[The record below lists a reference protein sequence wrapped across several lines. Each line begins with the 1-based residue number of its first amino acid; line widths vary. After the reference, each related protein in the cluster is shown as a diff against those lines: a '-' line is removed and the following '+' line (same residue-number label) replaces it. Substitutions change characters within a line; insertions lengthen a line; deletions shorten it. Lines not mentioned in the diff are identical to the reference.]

1 MTKPQISR
9 RPTSWKSACAF
20 RSDCLADLVSD
31 QNPSKDRIYA
41 EPIERLGG
49 FVFDDSVASVFD
61 DMIRRS
67 VPGYAMTLSL
77 MPLIAKRYAQ
87 PQTRIYDLGCS
98 LGAGL
103 IAIANGSPESA
114 SLIGIDNSQPML
126 DRCQAHLSQAIDSH
140 SWELRCADIQD
151 TPIENASVVLLN
163 FTLQFIPVE
172 QRLKLL
178 RSIAEGLNPGGVL
191 LISEKVR
198 FADAK
203 TQQDLFDLH
212 HDFKRDNGY
221 SDLEISQKRSSLENV
236 LVAETIGEH
245 KTRLSEAGFDHC
257 EVWLQCFNFASMLAI
272 KA

>member
-1 MTKPQISR
+1 MS
-9 RPTSWKSACAF
+9 
-20 RSDCLADLVSD
+20 
-31 QNPSKDRIYA
+31 NPNPGKDRIYA
-41 EPIERLGG
+41 QPRERVGG
-49 FVFDDSVASVFD
+49 FVFDDSVAAVFD

-87 PQTRIYDLGCS
+87 EHTRIYDLGCS

-103 IAIANGSPESA
+103 VAIADGSPEST

-126 DRCQAHLSQAIDSH
+126 DRCQANLAQAIDKQA
-140 SWELRCADIQD
+140 WELRCVDILD

-172 QRLKLL
+172 RRLELL
-178 RSIAEGLNPGGVL
+178 KSIASGLKPGGVL
-191 LISEKVR
+191 LVSEKVH
-198 FADAK
+198 FADPK

-221 SDLEISQKRSSLENV
+221 SDLEISQKRGSLDNV
-236 LVAETIGEH
+236 LIAETIEEH
-245 KTRLSEAGFDHC
+245 KARLSEAGFDHC
-257 EVWLQCFNFASMLAI
+257 ETWLQCFNFVSMLAI